1 MCVWYEPRTG
11 RVARNAWHVDSWIRI
26 DGSSRA
32 RMNRMRSSGNVQRAV
47 ARVYTYLD
55 GGIACPCFRWIR
67 KKGMKGTFGCVS
79 GDLMCNGLYAF
90 FIYCQPLNREGVYF
104 DLAIIYDPLGILIH
118 LFEHYVFSFISRETK
133 QTNLFFFRNEM
144 ILAVTIKIF

>member
-32 RMNRMRSSGNVQRAV
+32 RMNRMRSSGNAQRAV

-90 FIYCQPLNREGVYF
+90 FILPAVKSEKVYIRSRDNARSIRNFNRSIRVFFFSLVYF
-104 DLAIIYDPLGILIH
+104 EWNSE
-118 LFEHYVFSFISRETK
+118 F
-133 QTNLFFFRNEM
+133 TNLLFRKE
-144 ILAVTIKIF
+144 TIQQLCS

>member
-32 RMNRMRSSGNVQRAV
+32 RMNCMRSSGNAQRAV

-90 FIYCQPLNREGVYF
+90 FILPAVKSEKVYIRSRDNARSIRNFNRSIRVFFFSLVYF
-104 DLAIIYDPLGILIH
+104 EWNSE
-118 LFEHYVFSFISRETK
+118 F
-133 QTNLFFFRNEM
+133 TNLLFRKE
-144 ILAVTIKIF
+144 TIQQLCS